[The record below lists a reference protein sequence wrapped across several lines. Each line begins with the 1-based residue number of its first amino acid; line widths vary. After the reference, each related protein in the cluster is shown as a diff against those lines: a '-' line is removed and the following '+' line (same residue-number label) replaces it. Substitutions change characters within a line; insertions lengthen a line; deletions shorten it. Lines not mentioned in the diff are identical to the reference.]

1 LKLEERQFAVNGLSL
16 HCVMAGQGPLVVLLH
31 GFPEFWYGWRHQI
44 APLAEAGLR
53 VVAVDMRGYNLSSKP
68 SGIDPY
74 RVSELAGD
82 VGELVRQLG
91 ATTCRL
97 VGHDWGGIAAW
108 FTAMIHPAMI
118 ERLVVMSC
126 PHPVPF
132 ARELKKPPQRRRSS
146 YMARMQVPWLPELFL
161 RAMRFRYLRRA
172 LRLLSS
178 NPEAFSSADLDRY
191 VEAWRQPGALRAM
204 LNYYRALRKWRGENR
219 ALVRRIDSPTLLI
232 RGQRD
237 PVFVP
242 AAFES
247 FREWVPDLRT
257 ETIADAS
264 HFVQA
269 DAPERVNRLLINF
282 LRE

>member
-1 LKLEERQFAVNGLSL
+1 MKLEERQFAVNGLSL

-82 VGELVRQLG
+82 VGELVKQLG

-132 ARELKKPPQRRRSS
+132 ARELQKPPQRRRSS

-178 NPEAFSSADLDRY
+178 NPEAFSSADIDRY

-242 AAFES
+242 AVFEG

-257 ETIADAS
+257 ETILDAS

-269 DAPERVNRLLINF
+269 DAPERVNRLLIDF